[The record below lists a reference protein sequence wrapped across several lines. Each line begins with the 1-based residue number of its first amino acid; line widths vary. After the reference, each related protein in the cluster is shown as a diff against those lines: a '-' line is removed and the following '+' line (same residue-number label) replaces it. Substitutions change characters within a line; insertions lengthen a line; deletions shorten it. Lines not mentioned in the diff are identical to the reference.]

1 MNEMMNYKQCFV
13 NVHCSI
19 DCPNFQ
25 IDIANE
31 RYGYGIAEDMG
42 IEKISCKKCFYN
54 TGKCDDCLFF
64 NDPECAE
71 YEGKNGGFGEW
82 LNSLSKN

>member
-25 IDIANE
+25 FDIADE

-42 IEKISCKKCFYN
+42 FERISCKECYYN
-54 TGKCDDCLFF
+54 TGKCEDCLFF
-64 NDPECAE
+64 NGSECAKME
-71 YEGKNGGFGEW
+71 ETQNE
-82 LNSLSKN
+82 

>member
-1 MNEMMNYKQCFV
+1 MNKRRNRKQCFV
-13 NVHCSI
+13 NVHCAI

-25 IDIANE
+25 FDIANE

-42 IEKISCKKCFYN
+42 LERISCKKCHYN

-71 YEGKNGGFGEW
+71 YEGKNGGFEG
-82 LNSLSKN
+82 

>member
-42 IEKISCKKCFYN
+42 FERIRCKDCYHN
-54 TGKCDDCLFF
+54 TGKCEDCLFF
-64 NDPECAE
+64 NGSECADDRME
-71 YEGKNGGFGEW
+71 MEDLKNE
-82 LNSLSKN
+82 

>member
-13 NVHCSI
+13 NAHCSF

-25 IDIANE
+25 IDIVNE

-42 IEKISCKKCFYN
+42 FKEISCKECYYN
-54 TGKCDDCLFF
+54 TGKCEDCLFF
-64 NDPECAE
+64 NGSECADDRME
-71 YEGKNGGFGEW
+71 METEEK
-82 LNSLSKN
+82 

>member
-13 NVHCSI
+13 NAHCSI

-25 IDIANE
+25 IDIVNE

-42 IEKISCKKCFYN
+42 FKEISCKECYYN

-71 YEGKNGGFGEW
+71 YEGKNGGFEE
-82 LNSLSKN
+82 

>member
-1 MNEMMNYKQCFV
+1 MNEMRNHKQCFV
-13 NVHCSI
+13 NAHCSI

-25 IDIANE
+25 FDIANE

-42 IEKISCKKCFYN
+42 LERISCKECYYN
-54 TGKCDDCLFF
+54 TTGKCDDCLFF

-71 YEGKNGGFGEW
+71 YGAKIETEENE
-82 LNSLSKN
+82 

>member
-25 IDIANE
+25 FDIANE

>member
-1 MNEMMNYKQCFV
+1 MNKMRNHKKCFV
-13 NVHCSI
+13 NAHCSI

-25 IDIANE
+25 FDIANE

-42 IEKISCKKCFYN
+42 LERISCKKCHYN

-64 NDPECAE
+64 CDPECVE
-71 YEGKNGGFGEW
+71 YGAKIETEENE
-82 LNSLSKN
+82 